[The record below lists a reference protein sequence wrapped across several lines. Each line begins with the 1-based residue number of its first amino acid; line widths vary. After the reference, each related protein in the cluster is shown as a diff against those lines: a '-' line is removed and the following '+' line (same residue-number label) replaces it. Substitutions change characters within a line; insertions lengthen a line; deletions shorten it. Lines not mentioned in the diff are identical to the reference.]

1 MELWDRLDEVIG
13 AALLAG
19 VAAYSLYLGHVEIA
33 SLCAG
38 GIISLLSVKAS
49 KKEV

>member
-1 MELWDRLDEVIG
+1 MELWDKLDEVIG
-13 AALLAG
+13 AGLLTG
-19 VAAYSLYLGHVEIA
+19 IAAYSIHLGHVEIA

-38 GIISLLSVKAS
+38 GIISLLSVKAT